1 MFLVTYTKNFA
12 QVKADAKVEVDLE
25 AAEEL
30 MVTRAD
36 FLHALKHDVKPALG
50 SAEDLLQVLTKLFPS
65 PPLKLNPSLRA
76 FCHVE

>member
-1 MFLVTYTKNFA
+1 MTCTKNFA

-50 SAEDLLQVLTKLFPS
+50 SAEDLLQVLTKLFSS
-65 PPLKLNPSLRA
+65 PPLNLSLRA
-76 FCHVE
+76 SYHVE

>member
-1 MFLVTYTKNFA
+1 MFLGTCTKNFA

-50 SAEDLLQVLTKLFPS
+50 SAEDLLQV
-65 PPLKLNPSLRA
+65 
-76 FCHVE
+76 

>member
-1 MFLVTYTKNFA
+1 MFFVTHTKNSA

-65 PPLKLNPSLRA
+65 TKNPSLRA

>member
-1 MFLVTYTKNFA
+1 MIFLVIYTKNFA

-50 SAEDLLQVLTKLFPS
+50 SAEDLLQVLTNLFPS
-65 PPLKLNPSLRA
+65 PPLKPIP
-76 FCHVE
+76 